1 MATRFGFDA
10 LNKALTSG
18 LRGNFITKL
27 AMGTEGLII
36 QARVKSV
43 VLDSTHPRFL
53 ELGEWNG
60 LGTIEFTSVT
70 QPTNGKQTTTNA
82 TARPVFSNIKVYPLE
97 NELVYLIAL
106 PTTEIGTDT
115 NSTSYYYINSIAL
128 WNHPHH
134 NAYPVDATEVPEEQ
148 RKDYIQTS
156 LGSVRRVTDGS
167 TEISLGKTFQEQSNI
182 HPILPYEGDVLVEGR
197 FGNSIRL
204 GSTVVSKE
212 TNQGQNN
219 WSEGPL
225 FPGDPIT
232 IIRNGQPTDASDEG
246 WTPIVED
253 INKDQSSI
261 YLTSTQKINIQPSST
276 NDIAYDTPPKKPNEY
291 YGTPQ
296 ILLNSDRIYL
306 NTRKDN
312 ILLSSGG
319 LIGLLAQSSVNISGK
334 NTIILDSPNI
344 RLGSKTAKEPLLK
357 GQQTVDLLKKLLE
370 NLNEFMKVC
379 QTQAVPLPN
388 QKSVP
393 LTKIN
398 QASQQMEGVLV
409 GLLQQLDDLK
419 SKSNFTI

>member
-10 LNKALTSG
+10 LNRGLTSG
-18 LRGNFITKL
+18 LRGNFITKF

-36 QARVKSV
+36 QGRVKSI

-70 QPTNGKQTTTNA
+70 QPTSGKQTTTNT

-134 NAYPVDATEVPEEQ
+134 NGYPVNAVEVPEEQ
-148 RKDYIQTS
+148 RKDYIQAS
-156 LGSVRRVTDGS
+156 LGSIRRVTDGS
-167 TEISLGKTFQEQSNI
+167 TEISLGKTFQEQANI

-204 GSTVVSKE
+204 GSTVVSKD

-219 WSEGPL
+219 WSNIPTSGT
-225 FPGDPIT
+225 PIT
-232 IIRNGQPTDASDEG
+232 IIRNGQPSDASDEG
-246 WTPIVED
+246 WVPIVED

-261 YLTSTQKINIQPSST
+261 YLTSTQKINIQPASI
-276 NDIAYDTPPKKPNEY
+276 NDVAYDSPPKKPNEY
-291 YGTPQ
+291 YDAPQ

-306 NTRKDN
+306 NSRKDS

-319 LIGLLAQSSVNISGK
+319 LISLLAQNSVNISAK
-334 NTIILDSPNI
+334 KTIILDSPNI
-344 RLGSKTAKEPLLK
+344 RLGSKAAKEPLLK
-357 GQQTVDLLKKLLE
+357 GQQTVDLLRKLLV

-379 QTQAVPLPN
+379 QTQAVPLPD
-388 QKSVP
+388 QKTVP

-398 QASQQMEGVLV
+398 QASQQMAGVLE
-409 GLLQQLDDLK
+409 GLLQQVDDLK
-419 SKSNFTI
+419 SKTNFTI